1 MRASKLLSIVA
12 TSLLLACSAP
22 YSQTERGVEVRIVNS
37 SKGAPQKVRL
47 EAITPNI
54 IHVTATPERRF
65 TDITSLMLQD
75 GVLSTP
81 PPTFAVYHNGDTV
94 TLTTEKIK
102 AHVLHSTGRVWM
114 TRLDDTPLLS
124 MTEDGMRFSSIKV
137 EESKGYSTWLHFDS
151 PQDEAFY
158 GLGQHQADEWNY
170 KGKNEE
176 LFQYNTK
183 VSIPFILST
192 KGYGLL
198 LDSYSLCR
206 WGCPED
212 YAQLNRLFT
221 LYDIEGKEGALT
233 GTYVSANGKQR
244 IVRREDSLYFADLTT
259 IKNLPEGFP
268 LYGSEVTYEGEIM
281 YAGNDTTPVA
291 IDFQLYYA
299 GYMQVQIDGV
309 NVMPEVWRTAWNP
322 NTRKFTYKLQP
333 GRRSR
338 IKISWHPDGG
348 ESYCALRAYAP
359 DTDKAQGDQRWW
371 SEMTPQLDFYVIAS
385 ENPDSIISGY
395 RTLTGKAQVM
405 PKWAMGYWQSRERY
419 KTQDELLST
428 LNEFRQRQL
437 PIDNIVL
444 DWSYWREAEWGSHEF
459 DETRFPTPQAM
470 VDSVHALDARMM
482 ISVWPKF
489 YTSTEHFRQFDE
501 QGWIYRQSVND
512 SLRDWIGRGY
522 HYGFYD
528 AYSKGARQLFWQQME
543 RTLYPLGIDAWW
555 MDASEPNVRDCTP
568 LDYRKALCGPTAL
581 GPSTQYFNAY
591 ALVNAQGIYEGQRGA
606 DPNRRVFLLTRS
618 GFAGLQRYSTAT
630 WSGDIATRWEDLKA
644 QISAGL
650 NFAVCGI
657 PYWTMD
663 IGGFCV
669 ERRYE
674 KAFKE
679 YLTQT
684 NKGFTTESA
693 DLREWRE
700 LNTRWH
706 QFGAFCPLYRSHGQY
721 PYREPWHIAP
731 KEHPAYESIT
741 YYLRLRYHLMPYI
754 YTLAGMTWHNDYTIM
769 RPLIMDFM
777 AQSEV
782 YDISDQ
788 YLFGPALMVAPVTEY
803 EVREREVTFPETQG
817 GWYDFYTGTHV
828 SKGCERKLMSA
839 PYERIPLY
847 VKAGSIIPTGPAISS
862 TAAGHPV
869 QLTLYVYAGSNGT
882 FTLYED
888 EGVNYNY
895 EQGAY
900 SQIPINWNDDTRTLT
915 IEAREGSFSGMLPT
929 RTITIILIDIHHA
942 QPFSPNAIGYTITY
956 SGDEISV
963 EL

>member
-1 MRASKLLSIVA
+1 MNKLLSIAA
-12 TSLLLACSAP
+12 TALLMSCSAP
-22 YSQTERGVEVRIVNS
+22 YSHTERGVEVSVTNHRE
-37 SKGAPQKVRL
+37 GAPRKVRL
-47 EAITPNI
+47 EVMKPHI
-54 IHVTATPERRF
+54 IRVTATPERRF
-65 TDITSLMLQD
+65 AHTKSLMIQEEALHT
-75 GVLSTP
+75 V
-81 PPTFAVYHNGDTV
+81 PPTFEVGHHGDTV
-94 TLTTEKIK
+94 TLATEKVK
-102 AHVLHSTGRVWM
+102 AHVLRSTGHVWM
-114 TRLDDTPLLS
+114 THTDGTPLLA
-124 MTEDGMRFSSIKV
+124 MAEEGMQFAPIKV
-137 EESKGYSTWLHFDS
+137 EGSKGYSTWLHFKS

-170 KGKNEE
+170 KGRNEE

-183 VSIPFILST
+183 VSVPFILST

-206 WGCPED
+206 WGRPDD
-212 YAQLNRLFT
+212 YAQLHQVFT
-221 LYDIEGKEGALT
+221 LYDANGQEGALT

-268 LYGSEVTYEGEIM
+268 LYGSEVTYEGEMM
-281 YAGNDTTPVA
+281 YTGNGTTPVD

-299 GYMQVQIDGV
+299 GYMQVEIDGTIV
-309 NVMPEVWRTAWNP
+309 VSEVWRTAWNP
-322 NTRKFTYKLQP
+322 NTRKFTYQLQP
-333 GRRSR
+333 GRRAR
-338 IKISWHPDGG
+338 IKISWNPDGG

-359 DTDKAQGDQRWW
+359 DANNTQGDHRWW
-371 SEMTPQLDFYVIAS
+371 SEMTQQLDFYVIAS
-385 ENPDSIISGY
+385 ESPDSIISGY

-428 LNEFRQRQL
+428 LNEFRQREL

-459 DETRFPTPQAM
+459 DEKRFPTPQMM

-489 YTSTEHFRQFDE
+489 YTGTEHFSQFDE
-501 QGWIYRQSVND
+501 QGWIYRQSVTD
-512 SLRDWIGRGY
+512 SLHDWIGRGY

-528 AYSKGARQLFWQQME
+528 AYSEGARKLFWQQME

-630 WSGDIATRWEDLKA
+630 WSGDIATRWEDMKA

-650 NFAVCGI
+650 NFAICGI

-679 YLTQT
+679 YLRQVK
-684 NKGFTTESA
+684 KGQATESA

-731 KEHPAYESIT
+731 KGHPAYESIT

-769 RPLIMDFM
+769 RPLIMDF
-777 AQSEV
+777 ASQRETH
-782 YDISDQ
+782 DIGDQ
-788 YLFGPALMVAPVTEY
+788 YLFGPALMVAPVAEY
-803 EVREREVTFPETQG
+803 EAREREVTFPATRG
-817 GWYDFYTGTHV
+817 GWYDFYSGIHV
-828 SKGCERKLMSA
+828 SAGDERKMMPA
-839 PYERIPLY
+839 PYERMPLY

-862 TAAGHPV
+862 TKAGHPER
-869 QLTLYVYAGSNGT
+869 LTLYVYAGANGT

-888 EGVNYNY
+888 EGTNYNY

-900 SQIPINWNDDTRTLT
+900 SQIPIHWDDATRTLT
-915 IEAREGSFSGMLPT
+915 LAAREGSFSGMPTT
-929 RTITIILIDIHHA
+929 RTITIVLTDAHHA
-942 QPFSPNAIGYTITY
+942 QPFSPDAAEHTLTYTGEEVSI
-956 SGDEISV
+956 V
-963 EL
+963 L

>member
-1 MRASKLLSIVA
+1 MNKLLSIAA
-12 TSLLLACSAP
+12 TALLMSCSAP
-22 YSQTERGVEVRIVNS
+22 YSHTERGVEVSVTNHRE
-37 SKGAPQKVRL
+37 GAPRKVRL
-47 EAITPNI
+47 EVMKSHI
-54 IHVTATPERRF
+54 IRVTGTPERRF
-65 TDITSLMLQD
+65 AHTKSLMIQEEALHT
-75 GVLSTP
+75 V
-81 PPTFAVYHNGDTV
+81 PPTFEVGHHGDTV
-94 TLTTEKIK
+94 TLATEKVK
-102 AHVLHSTGRVWM
+102 AHVLRSTGRVWM
-114 TRLDDTPLLS
+114 THTDGTPLLA
-124 MTEDGMRFSSIKV
+124 MAEEGMQFAPIKV
-137 EESKGYSTWLHFDS
+137 EGSKGYSTWLHFKS

-170 KGKNEE
+170 KGRNEE

-183 VSIPFILST
+183 VSVPFILST

-206 WGCPED
+206 WGRPDD
-212 YAQLNRLFT
+212 YAQLHQVFT
-221 LYDIEGKEGALT
+221 LYDANGQEGALT

-268 LYGSEVTYEGEIM
+268 LYGSEVTYEGEMM
-281 YAGNDTTPVA
+281 YAGNGTTPVD

-299 GYMQVQIDGV
+299 GYMQVEIDGTIV
-309 NVMPEVWRTAWNP
+309 VPEVWRTAWNP
-322 NTRKFTYKLQP
+322 NTRKFTYQLQP
-333 GRRSR
+333 GQRAR
-338 IKISWHPDGG
+338 IKISWNPDGG

-359 DTDKAQGDQRWW
+359 DTNNTQGDHRWW
-371 SEMTPQLDFYVIAS
+371 SEMTQQLDFYVIAS
-385 ENPDSIISGY
+385 ESPDSIISGY
-395 RTLTGKAQVM
+395 RALTGKAQVM

-428 LNEFRQRQL
+428 LNEFRRREL

-444 DWSYWREAEWGSHEF
+444 DWSYWREAEWGRHEF
-459 DETRFPTPQAM
+459 DEKRFPTPQMM

-489 YTSTEHFRQFDE
+489 YTGTEHFSQFDE
-501 QGWIYRQSVND
+501 QGWIYRQSVTD
-512 SLRDWIGRGY
+512 SLRDWIGQGY

-528 AYSKGARQLFWQQME
+528 AYSEGARKLFWQQME

-630 WSGDIATRWEDLKA
+630 WSGDIATRWEDMKA

-679 YLTQT
+679 YLRQVK
-684 NKGFTTESA
+684 KGPATESA

-721 PYREPWHIAP
+721 PYREPWYIAP
-731 KEHPAYESIT
+731 EGHPAYESIT

-769 RPLIMDFM
+769 RPLIMDF
-777 AQSEV
+777 ASQRETH
-782 YDISDQ
+782 DIGDQ
-788 YLFGPALMVAPVTEY
+788 YLFGPALMVAPVAEY
-803 EVREREVTFPETQG
+803 EAREREVTFPATRG
-817 GWYDFYTGTHV
+817 GWYDFYSGIHV
-828 SKGCERKLMSA
+828 SAGDERKMMPA
-839 PYERIPLY
+839 PYERMPLY

-862 TAAGHPV
+862 TKAGYPER
-869 QLTLYVYAGSNGT
+869 LTLYVYAGADGT

-888 EGVNYNY
+888 EGTNYNY

-900 SQIPINWNDDTRTLT
+900 SQIPIHWDDATRTLT
-915 IEAREGSFSGMLPT
+915 LAARKGSFSGMPTT
-929 RTITIILIDIHHA
+929 RTIAIVLTDAHHA
-942 QPFSPNAIGYTITY
+942 QPFSPDAAGHTLTYT
-956 SGDEISV
+956 GEEVSV
-963 EL
+963 VL

>member
-1 MRASKLLSIVA
+1 MNKLLSIAA
-12 TSLLLACSAP
+12 TALLMSCSAP
-22 YSQTERGVEVRIVNS
+22 YSHTERGVEVNVTNRRE
-37 SKGAPQKVRL
+37 GAPRKVRL
-47 EAITPNI
+47 EVMKPHI
-54 IHVTATPERRF
+54 IRVTATPERRF
-65 TDITSLMLQD
+65 AHTKSLMIQEEALHT
-75 GVLSTP
+75 V
-81 PPTFAVYHNGDTV
+81 PPTFEVGHHGDTV
-94 TLTTEKIK
+94 TLATEKVK
-102 AHVLHSTGRVWM
+102 AHVLRSTGRVWM
-114 TRLDDTPLLS
+114 THTDGTPLLA
-124 MTEDGMRFSSIKV
+124 MAEEGMQFAPIKV
-137 EESKGYSTWLHFDS
+137 EGSKGYSTWQHFKS

-170 KGKNEE
+170 KGRNEE

-183 VSIPFILST
+183 VSVPFILST

-206 WGCPED
+206 WGRPDD
-212 YAQLNRLFT
+212 YAQLHQVFT
-221 LYDIEGKEGALT
+221 LYDANGQEGALT

-259 IKNLPEGFP
+259 IKNLPEEFP
-268 LYGSEVTYEGEIM
+268 LYGSEVTYEGEMM
-281 YAGNDTTPVA
+281 YTGNDTTPVD

-299 GYMQVQIDGV
+299 GYMQVEIDGTIV
-309 NVMPEVWRTAWNP
+309 VPEVWRTAWNP
-322 NTRKFTYKLQP
+322 NTRKFTYQLQP
-333 GRRSR
+333 GRRAR

-359 DTDKAQGDQRWW
+359 DANNTQSDHRWW
-371 SEMTPQLDFYVIAS
+371 SEMTQQLDFYVIAS
-385 ENPDSIISGY
+385 ESPDSIISGY

-428 LNEFRQRQL
+428 LNEFRQREL

-459 DETRFPTPQAM
+459 DEKRFPTPQMM

-489 YTSTEHFRQFDE
+489 YTGTEHFSQFDE
-501 QGWIYRQSVND
+501 QGWIYRQSVTD

-528 AYSKGARQLFWQQME
+528 AYSEGARKLFWQQME

-606 DPNRRVFLLTRS
+606 APNRRVFLLTRS

-630 WSGDIATRWEDLKA
+630 WSGDIATRWEDMKA

-679 YLTQT
+679 YLRQVK
-684 NKGFTTESA
+684 KGQATESA

-731 KEHPAYESIT
+731 EGHPAYESIT

-769 RPLIMDFM
+769 RPLIMDF
-777 AQSEV
+777 ASQRETH
-782 YDISDQ
+782 DIGDQ

-803 EVREREVTFPETQG
+803 EAREREVTFPATRG
-817 GWYDFYTGTHV
+817 GWYDFYSGIHV
-828 SKGCERKLMSA
+828 SAGGERKMMPA
-839 PYERIPLY
+839 PYERMPLY

-862 TAAGHPV
+862 TKAGHPER
-869 QLTLYVYAGSNGT
+869 LTLYVYAGADGT

-888 EGVNYNY
+888 EGTNYNY

-900 SQIPINWNDDTRTLT
+900 SQIPIHWDDATRTLT
-915 IEAREGSFSGMLPT
+915 LAARKGSFSGMPTT
-929 RTITIILIDIHHA
+929 RTIAIVLTDAHHT
-942 QPFSPNAIGYTITY
+942 QPFSPDAAGHTLTYT
-956 SGDEISV
+956 GEEVSV
-963 EL
+963 VL

>member
-1 MRASKLLSIVA
+1 MNKLLSIAA
-12 TSLLLACSAP
+12 TALLMSCSAP
-22 YSQTERGVEVRIVNS
+22 YSHTERGVEVSVTNHRE
-37 SKGAPQKVRL
+37 GAPRKVRL
-47 EAITPNI
+47 EVMKPHI
-54 IHVTATPERRF
+54 IRVTATPERRF
-65 TDITSLMLQD
+65 AHTKSLMIQEEALHT
-75 GVLSTP
+75 V
-81 PPTFAVYHNGDTV
+81 PPTFEVRHHGDTV
-94 TLTTEKIK
+94 TLATEKVK
-102 AHVLHSTGRVWM
+102 AHVLRSTGRVWM
-114 TRLDDTPLLS
+114 THTDGTPLLA
-124 MTEDGMRFSSIKV
+124 MAEEGMQFAPIKV
-137 EESKGYSTWLHFDS
+137 EGSKGYSTWLHFES

-170 KGKNEE
+170 KGRNEE

-183 VSIPFILST
+183 VSVPFILST

-206 WGCPED
+206 WGRPDD
-212 YAQLNRLFT
+212 YAQLHQVFT
-221 LYDIEGKEGALT
+221 LYDANGQEGALT

-268 LYGSEVTYEGEIM
+268 LYGSEVTYEGEMM
-281 YAGNDTTPVA
+281 YTGNDTTPVD

-299 GYMQVQIDGV
+299 GYMQVEIDGTIV
-309 NVMPEVWRTAWNP
+309 VPEVWRTAWNP
-322 NTRKFTYKLQP
+322 NTRKFTYQLQP
-333 GRRSR
+333 GRRAR

-359 DTDKAQGDQRWW
+359 DANNTQSDHRWW
-371 SEMTPQLDFYVIAS
+371 SEMTQQLDFYVIAS
-385 ENPDSIISGY
+385 ESPDSIISGY

-428 LNEFRQRQL
+428 LNEFRQREL

-459 DETRFPTPQAM
+459 DEKRFPTPQMM

-489 YTSTEHFRQFDE
+489 YTGTEHFSQFDE
-501 QGWIYRQSVND
+501 QGWIYRQSVTD

-528 AYSKGARQLFWQQME
+528 AYSEGARKLFWQQME

-591 ALVNAQGIYEGQRGA
+591 PLVNAQGIYEGQRGA

-630 WSGDIATRWEDLKA
+630 WSGDIATRWEDMKA

-679 YLTQT
+679 YLRQVK
-684 NKGFTTESA
+684 KGQATESA

-731 KEHPAYESIT
+731 EGHPAYESIT

-769 RPLIMDFM
+769 RPLIMDF
-777 AQSEV
+777 ASQRET
-782 YDISDQ
+782 YDIGDQ

-803 EVREREVTFPETQG
+803 EAREREVTFPATRG
-817 GWYDFYTGTHV
+817 GWYDFYSGIHV
-828 SKGCERKLMSA
+828 SAGGERKMMPA

-862 TAAGHPV
+862 TKAGHPER
-869 QLTLYVYAGSNGT
+869 LTLYVYAGADGT

-888 EGVNYNY
+888 EGTNYNY

-900 SQIPINWNDDTRTLT
+900 SQIPIHWDDATRTLT
-915 IEAREGSFSGMLPT
+915 LAAREGSFSGMPTT
-929 RTITIILIDIHHA
+929 RTIAIVLTDAHHA
-942 QPFSPNAIGYTITY
+942 QPFSPDAAGHTLTYT
-956 SGDEISV
+956 GEEVSV
-963 EL
+963 VL

>member
-1 MRASKLLSIVA
+1 MNKLLSIAVTA
-12 TSLLLACSAP
+12 LLMSCSAP
-22 YSQTERGVEVRIVNS
+22 YSHTERGVEVSVTNHRE
-37 SKGAPQKVRL
+37 GAPRKVRL
-47 EAITPNI
+47 EVMKPHI
-54 IHVTATPERRF
+54 IRVTATPERRF
-65 TDITSLMLQD
+65 AHTKSLMIQEEALHT
-75 GVLSTP
+75 V
-81 PPTFAVYHNGDTV
+81 PPTFEVGHHGDTV
-94 TLTTEKIK
+94 TLATEKVK
-102 AHVLHSTGRVWM
+102 AHVLRSTGRVWM
-114 TRLDDTPLLS
+114 THTDGTPLLA
-124 MTEDGMRFSSIKV
+124 MAEEGMQFAPIKV
-137 EESKGYSTWLHFDS
+137 EGSKGYSTWLHFES

-170 KGKNEE
+170 KGRNEE

-183 VSIPFILST
+183 VSVPFILST

-206 WGCPED
+206 WGRPDD
-212 YAQLNRLFT
+212 YAQLHQVFT
-221 LYDIEGKEGALT
+221 LYDANGQEGALT

-268 LYGSEVTYEGEIM
+268 LYGSEVTYEGEMM
-281 YAGNDTTPVA
+281 YAGNGTTPVD

-299 GYMQVQIDGV
+299 GYMQVEIDGTIV
-309 NVMPEVWRTAWNP
+309 VPEVWRTAWNP
-322 NTRKFTYKLQP
+322 NTRKFTYQLQP
-333 GRRSR
+333 GQRAR
-338 IKISWHPDGG
+338 IKISWNPDGG
-348 ESYCALRAYAP
+348 KSYCALRAYAP
-359 DTDKAQGDQRWW
+359 DTNNTQGDHRWW
-371 SEMTPQLDFYVIAS
+371 SEMTQQLDFYVIAS
-385 ENPDSIISGY
+385 ESPDSIISGY

-428 LNEFRQRQL
+428 LNEFRRREL

-459 DETRFPTPQAM
+459 DEKRFPTPQMM

-489 YTSTEHFRQFDE
+489 YTGTEHFSQFDE
-501 QGWIYRQSVND
+501 QDWIYRQSVTD
-512 SLRDWIGRGY
+512 SLRDWIGQGY

-528 AYSKGARQLFWQQME
+528 AYSEGARKLFWQQME

-630 WSGDIATRWEDLKA
+630 WSGDIATRWEDMKA

-679 YLTQT
+679 YLRQA
-684 NKGFTTESA
+684 KRGQATESA

-721 PYREPWHIAP
+721 PYREPWYIAP
-731 KEHPAYESIT
+731 EGHLAYESIT
-741 YYLRLRYHLMPYI
+741 YYLCLRYHLMPYI

-769 RPLIMDFM
+769 RPLIMDF
-777 AQSEV
+777 ASQRETH
-782 YDISDQ
+782 DIGDQ
-788 YLFGPALMVAPVTEY
+788 YLFGPALMVAPVAEY
-803 EVREREVTFPETQG
+803 EAREREVTFPATRG
-817 GWYDFYTGTHV
+817 GWYDFYSGIHV
-828 SKGCERKLMSA
+828 SAGDERKIMPA
-839 PYERIPLY
+839 PYERMPLY
-847 VKAGSIIPTGPAISS
+847 VKAGSIIPTDPAISS
-862 TAAGHPV
+862 TKAGHPER
-869 QLTLYVYAGSNGT
+869 LTLYVYAGADGT

-888 EGVNYNY
+888 EGTNYNY
-895 EQGAY
+895 ELGAY
-900 SQIPINWNDDTRTLT
+900 SQIPIHWDDATRTLT
-915 IEAREGSFSGMLPT
+915 LAAREGSFSGMPTT
-929 RTITIILIDIHHA
+929 RTIAIVLTDAHHA
-942 QPFSPNAIGYTITY
+942 QPFSPDAAGHTLTYT
-956 SGDEISV
+956 GEEVSV
-963 EL
+963 VL

>member
-1 MRASKLLSIVA
+1 MNKLLSIAA
-12 TSLLLACSAP
+12 TALLMSCSAP
-22 YSQTERGVEVRIVNS
+22 YSHTERGVEVSVTNHRE
-37 SKGAPQKVRL
+37 GAPRKVRL
-47 EAITPNI
+47 EVMKPHI
-54 IHVTATPERRF
+54 IRVTATPERRF
-65 TDITSLMLQD
+65 AHTKSLMIQEEALHT
-75 GVLSTP
+75 V
-81 PPTFAVYHNGDTV
+81 PPTFEVGHHGDTV
-94 TLTTEKIK
+94 TLATEKVK
-102 AHVLHSTGRVWM
+102 AHVLRSTGRVWM
-114 TRLDDTPLLS
+114 THTDGTPLLA
-124 MTEDGMRFSSIKV
+124 MAEEGMQFAPIKV
-137 EESKGYSTWLHFDS
+137 EGSKGYSTWLHFES

-183 VSIPFILST
+183 VSVPFILST

-206 WGCPED
+206 WGRPDD
-212 YAQLNRLFT
+212 YAQLHQVFT
-221 LYDIEGKEGALT
+221 LYDANGQEGALT
-233 GTYVSANGKQR
+233 GTYVSADGKQR

-268 LYGSEVTYEGEIM
+268 LYGSEVTYEGEMM
-281 YAGNDTTPVA
+281 YTGNDTTPVD

-299 GYMQVQIDGV
+299 GYMQVEIDGTIV
-309 NVMPEVWRTAWNP
+309 VPEVWRTAWNP
-322 NTRKFTYKLQP
+322 NTRKFTYQLQP
-333 GRRSR
+333 GRRAR

-359 DTDKAQGDQRWW
+359 DANNTQSDHRWW
-371 SEMTPQLDFYVIAS
+371 SEMTQQLDFYVIAS
-385 ENPDSIISGY
+385 ESPDSIISGY

-428 LNEFRQRQL
+428 LNEFRQREL

-459 DETRFPTPQAM
+459 DEKRFPTPQMM

-489 YTSTEHFRQFDE
+489 YTGTEHFSQFDE
-501 QGWIYRQSVND
+501 QGWIYRQSVTD

-528 AYSKGARQLFWQQME
+528 AYSEGARKLFWQQME

-630 WSGDIATRWEDLKA
+630 WSGDIATRWEDMKA

-669 ERRYE
+669 EHRYE

-679 YLTQT
+679 YLRQVK
-684 NKGFTTESA
+684 KGQATESA

-706 QFGAFCPLYRSHGQY
+706 QFGTFCPLYRSHGQY

-731 KEHPAYESIT
+731 EGHPAYESIT

-769 RPLIMDFM
+769 RPLIMDF
-777 AQSEV
+777 ASQRETH
-782 YDISDQ
+782 DIGDQ
-788 YLFGPALMVAPVTEY
+788 YLFGPALMVAPVTED
-803 EVREREVTFPETQG
+803 EAREREVTFPATRG
-817 GWYDFYTGTHV
+817 GWYDFYSGIHV
-828 SKGCERKLMSA
+828 SAGDERKMMPA
-839 PYERIPLY
+839 PYERMPLY

-862 TAAGHPV
+862 TKAGHPER
-869 QLTLYVYAGSNGT
+869 LTLYVYAGADGT

-888 EGVNYNY
+888 EGTNYNY

-900 SQIPINWNDDTRTLT
+900 SQIPIHWDDATRTLT
-915 IEAREGSFSGMLPT
+915 LAARKGSFSGMPTT
-929 RTITIILIDIHHA
+929 RTIAIVLTDAHHA
-942 QPFSPNAIGYTITY
+942 QPFSPDAAGHTLTYT
-956 SGDEISV
+956 GEEVSV
-963 EL
+963 VL

>member
-1 MRASKLLSIVA
+1 MNKLLSIAA
-12 TSLLLACSAP
+12 TVLLMSCSAP
-22 YSQTERGVEVRIVNS
+22 YIPTERGVEVNVTDRRE
-37 SKGAPQKVRL
+37 GAPRKVRL
-47 EAITPNI
+47 EVMKPHI
-54 IHVTATPERRF
+54 IRVTATPERRF
-65 TDITSLMLQD
+65 ARTKSLMIQEEATHT
-75 GVLSTP
+75 VP
-81 PPTFAVYHNGDTV
+81 PSFEVAHHGDTV
-94 TLTTEKIK
+94 TLATGKVK
-102 AHVLHSTGRVWM
+102 AHVLRSTGRVWM
-114 TRLDDTPLLS
+114 THPDGTRLLA
-124 MTEDGMRFSSIKV
+124 MAEEGMQFAPIKV
-137 EESKGYSTWLHFDS
+137 EGSKGYSTWLHFES

-170 KGKNEE
+170 KGRNEE

-183 VSIPFILST
+183 VSVPFILST

-206 WGCPED
+206 WGRPDD
-212 YAQLNRLFT
+212 YAQLHQVFT
-221 LYDIEGKEGALT
+221 LYDANGQEGALT

-268 LYGSEVTYEGEIM
+268 LYGSEVTYEGEMM
-281 YAGNDTTPVA
+281 YAGNGTTPVD

-299 GYMQVQIDGV
+299 GYMQVEIDGTIV
-309 NVMPEVWRTAWNP
+309 VPEVWRTAWNP
-322 NTRKFTYKLQP
+322 NTRKFTYQLQP
-333 GRRSR
+333 GQRAR
-338 IKISWHPDGG
+338 IKISWNPDGG

-359 DTDKAQGDQRWW
+359 DTNNTQGDHRWW
-371 SEMTPQLDFYVIAS
+371 NEMTQQLDFYVIAS
-385 ENPDSIISGY
+385 ESPDSIISGY

-428 LNEFRQRQL
+428 LNEFRQREL

-459 DETRFPTPQAM
+459 DEKRFPTPQMM

-489 YTSTEHFRQFDE
+489 YTGTEHFSQFDE
-501 QGWIYRQSVND
+501 QGWIYRQSVTD
-512 SLRDWIGRGY
+512 SLRDWIGQGY

-528 AYSKGARQLFWQQME
+528 AYSEGARKLFWQQME

-630 WSGDIATRWEDLKA
+630 WSGDIATRWEDMKA

-679 YLTQT
+679 YLRQA
-684 NKGFTTESA
+684 KRGQATESA

-721 PYREPWHIAP
+721 PYREPWYIAP
-731 KEHPAYESIT
+731 EGHPAYESIT

-769 RPLIMDFM
+769 RPLIMDF
-777 AQSEV
+777 ASQRETH
-782 YDISDQ
+782 DIGDQ
-788 YLFGPALMVAPVTEY
+788 YLFGPALMVAPVAEY
-803 EVREREVTFPETQG
+803 EAREREVTFPATRG
-817 GWYDFYTGTHV
+817 GWYDFYSGIHV
-828 SKGCERKLMSA
+828 SAGDERKMMPA
-839 PYERIPLY
+839 PYERMPLY

-862 TAAGHPV
+862 TKAGHPER
-869 QLTLYVYAGSNGT
+869 LTLYVYAGADGT

-888 EGVNYNY
+888 EGTNYNY

-900 SQIPINWNDDTRTLT
+900 SQIPIHWDDATRTLT
-915 IEAREGSFSGMLPT
+915 LAAREGSFSGMPTT
-929 RTITIILIDIHHA
+929 RTIAIVLTDAHHA
-942 QPFSPNAIGYTITY
+942 QPFSPDAAGHALTYT
-956 SGDEISV
+956 GEEVSV
-963 EL
+963 VL